1 MKKLFVSVATG
12 LILSLSL
19 FASNG
24 ASEVVEP
31 EKTVIY
37 VSNEAMA
44 ELVRSQVGS
53 DVVVVVD
60 PSQ

>member
-19 FASNG
+19 FTSNG

-31 EKTVIY
+31 EKPVIY

-44 ELVRSQVGS
+44 VK
-53 DVVVVVD
+53 
-60 PSQ
+60 